1 MLDRSRHLRCS
12 SLKVQFRRL
21 SCLLQ
26 ASCLG
31 VAVASPGVA
40 TAAPPLVVAVDG
52 VLCDLSKTLAG
63 PQLRVHCLIPAGADP
78 HQAVLRPSDRQ
89 ALDAAQ
95 LVVLNGYGLTPAL
108 KRLRSGQNWVA
119 VAEQAVPQGPGGDPH
134 VWHDPANLRAMT
146 RSVAA
151 ALSRLA
157 PSAATQIQ
165 QRSKVAESILIDLD
179 NWAGAQIRT
188 IPEASRI
195 VVSEHRAFATLAR
208 RYGLRELALLPTFT
222 TAGVLRPSS
231 LASISKAVQE
241 SGTRVLFSENASSS
255 KTLRR
260 ISRSSGTPIDPT
272 PLVADG
278 LATGLSTVQTAT
290 RNICTVV
297 SGQGGRCDR
306 AGAERLNRRWSAIP

>member
-1 MLDRSRHLRCS
+1 MPECSRPLQCSGLRFQFRHLAR
-12 SLKVQFRRL
+12 
-21 SCLLQ
+21 LLQ

-31 VAVASPGVA
+31 AAVASPGVA

-63 PQLRVHCLIPAGADP
+63 PQLRVQCLIPPGADP
-78 HQAVLRPSDRQ
+78 HQFVLRPSDRQ
-89 ALDAAQ
+89 ALDAAE
-95 LVVLNGYGLTPAL
+95 LVVLNGYGLSPAL
-108 KRLRSGQNWVA
+108 KRLRRGQNWVA
-119 VAEQAVPQGPGGDPH
+119 VAEQAVPQSPGGDPH

-151 ALSRLA
+151 ALNRLA

-165 QRSKVAESILIDLD
+165 QRSKAAESVLNDLD

-188 IPEASRI
+188 IPKASRI
-195 VVSEHRAFATLAR
+195 VVSEHRAFSTLAR
-208 RYGLRELALLPTFT
+208 RYGLRELALLPAFT
-222 TAGVLRPSS
+222 TTGVLRPSS
-231 LASISKAVQE
+231 LASISRAVQE
-241 SGTRVLFSENASSS
+241 SGTRVLFSENAGSS

-260 ISRSSGTPIDPT
+260 ISRSSGTPIDPS

-278 LATGLSTVQTAT
+278 LARGLSTVQTAT

-297 SGQGGRCDR
+297 NGQGGRCDQ